1 MGDCAAMRD
10 GVHGGISHNGHLKVL
25 STTGV
30 TSHQVIQ
37 NSTARSRDMESINV
51 NTCAAV
57 PMRATTSGPGSQIT
71 VVLYRGL
78 GIRKGDLSP
87 ALVHALREAVKV
99 CWEDTVRLAE
109 KGGIEGKIG
118 GVIMNDFH
126 KSYIKGGVVEEDHAT
141 VRWYGIR
148 TGQAKEFGAMHVPR
162 GGKDA
167 TQFGGKGQ
175 RKTHE
180 GTDITKLDV
189 GIRIVLV

>member
-1 MGDCAAMRD
+1 MGDCAAIRD

-30 TSHQVIQ
+30 T
-37 NSTARSRDMESINV
+37 NSTAQSRDMESINV

-126 KSYIKGGVVEEDHAT
+126 KSYTKGCVVEEDHTT

-148 TGQAKEFGAMHVPR
+148 TGQAKEFGAM
-162 GGKDA
+162 G
-167 TQFGGKGQ
+167 
-175 RKTHE
+175 
-180 GTDITKLDV
+180 
-189 GIRIVLV
+189 